1 MKKMMVWSTV
11 LFLFVSL
18 MSIGMSKDTFAQ
30 TGEYKIG
37 FVDLQLVIDSSE
49 EGSRAQEQMKQKA
62 DELAVQA
69 KAMKDDIQKMKDDYD
84 KQSLALTPEARTE
97 KRDEIAKKEL
107 DYNRFVKDSQ
117 SELRL
122 IEQRALKQL
131 LEDVG
136 RVVVEYGKTN
146 NYTVIFEAGN
156 ILYGSSA
163 IELTEEII
171 KAYNSRNQ

>member
-1 MKKMMVWSTV
+1 MKKMMVWSTM

-18 MSIGMSKDTFAQ
+18 LSVGMSTNTFAQ
-30 TGEYKIG
+30 SGEYKIG
-37 FVDLQLVIDSSE
+37 FVDLQRVIDASE
-49 EGSRAQEQMKQKA
+49 EGARAQEQMKQKA

-69 KAMKDDIQKMKDDYD
+69 KAMKDDIQQMKDEYD
-84 KQSLALTPEARTE
+84 KQAMALTPEARTE
-97 KRDEIAKKEL
+97 KRDEISKKEL

-136 RVVVEYGKTN
+136 RVVVEYGKTH

-171 KAYNSRNQ
+171 QEYNSRN

>member
-1 MKKMMVWSTV
+1 MKKMMVYSTV
-11 LFLFVSL
+11 LFLLVSMVNL
-18 MSIGMSKDTFAQ
+18 AISTDTFAQ

-37 FVDLQLVIDSSE
+37 FVDLQLVIDSSA
-49 EGSRAQEQMKQKA
+49 EGTRAQEQMKQKA

-69 KAMKDDIQKMKDDYD
+69 KAMKDEIQKMKDDYE

-117 SELRL
+117 ADLRL

-131 LEDVG
+131 LEEVG
-136 RVVVEYGKTN
+136 KVVVEYGKAN

-171 KAYNSRNQ
+171 KAYNSPKK

>member
-1 MKKMMVWSTV
+1 MKKIMVLGTMF
-11 LFLFVSL
+11 FLFIAFISVN
-18 MSIGMSKDTFAQ
+18 MSATSWAQ
-30 TGEYKIG
+30 EYKIG
-37 FVDLQLVIDSSE
+37 FVDLQLVIDSSA

-62 DELAVQA
+62 DELAARA
-69 KAMKDDIQKMKDDYD
+69 KALKEEIQKMKDEYE

-97 KRDEIAKKEL
+97 KRDEIARKEL
-107 DYNRFVKDSQ
+107 DYNRFVQDSQ
-117 SELRL
+117 SELRM

-136 RVVVEYGKTN
+136 RVVVEYGKTH

-171 KAYNSRNQ
+171 KVYNARTQ